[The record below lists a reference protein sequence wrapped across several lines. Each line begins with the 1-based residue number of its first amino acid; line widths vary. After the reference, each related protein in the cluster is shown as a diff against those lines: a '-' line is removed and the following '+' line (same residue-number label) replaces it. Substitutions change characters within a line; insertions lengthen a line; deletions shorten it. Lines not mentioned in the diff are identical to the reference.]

1 MNADF
6 IIYLTQWGCCADEMR
21 YACESNKDGMIYATF
36 RTYQQAVDWCENKGY
51 SHNASKYK

>member
-6 IIYLTQWGCCADEMR
+6 VIYLTQWGCCADEMR

-36 RTYQQAVDWCENKGY
+36 RTYRQAVDWCEKRGY
-51 SHNASKYK
+51 THN

>member
-6 IIYLTQWGCCADEMR
+6 SIYLMQWGCCADEMR
-21 YACESNKDGMIYATF
+21 YACESNKDGMIYSTF

-51 SHNASKYK
+51 SHN